1 MQKIMEIDTKSL
13 TNEKVNSM
21 RNQNKTKN
29 SGATLIIFLCW
40 LVYMVSYLGKVNYS
54 ANITHIIDSYNVS
67 KSEAGLVPTFF
78 FFAYGIGQV
87 VNGVLSRKYNA
98 KWTVFTSLAISSV
111 INLMI
116 AVTDNFA
123 LLKWL
128 WLINGF
134 VLSMLWPVLISLLAY
149 ALPQKDLERSSITMG
164 TTVAIGTVMIYGLSS
179 VYSVIDNYKLAFY
192 TPGIIGILVSIVWL
206 KLFKEALYKSK
217 KEKDEEIEIVKK
229 EKKDITAEKEGWN
242 KKIFIV
248 SVCALCFCGVGV
260 NLIKDGLTT
269 WVPTILKEEYSMSD
283 SISILLTVFLPVVAV
298 FGNLCALKVHKLIP
312 DYITH
317 CFIVF
322 SLIAIII
329 GVIIGCLEV
338 KWAILML
345 VCLIV
350 VNFLASSLN
359 SLITSIYPIFMR
371 GKVDSGFYA
380 GMLNGFCYL
389 GSTIS
394 AYGLG
399 YIAEHFG
406 WTAVFYFFIAFC
418 IAVAITWCG
427 YKMYIRIVK

>member
-1 MQKIMEIDTKSL
+1 MQTIMEIDTKSL

-406 WTAVFYFFIAFC
+406 WTAVFYFLIAFC

>member
-1 MQKIMEIDTKSL
+1 MEIDTKSL

-149 ALPQKDLERSSITMG
+149 ALPQKDLERASITMG

-406 WTAVFYFFIAFC
+406 WTVVFYFLIAFC

>member
-1 MQKIMEIDTKSL
+1 MQTIMEIDTKSL

-21 RNQNKTKN
+21 RYQNKTQN

-406 WTAVFYFFIAFC
+406 WTAVFYFLIAFC

>member
-1 MQKIMEIDTKSL
+1 MEIDTKSL

-21 RNQNKTKN
+21 RYQNKTQN

-298 FGNLCALKVHKLIP
+298 FGNLCALKLHKLIP

-406 WTAVFYFFIAFC
+406 WTAVFYFLIAFC